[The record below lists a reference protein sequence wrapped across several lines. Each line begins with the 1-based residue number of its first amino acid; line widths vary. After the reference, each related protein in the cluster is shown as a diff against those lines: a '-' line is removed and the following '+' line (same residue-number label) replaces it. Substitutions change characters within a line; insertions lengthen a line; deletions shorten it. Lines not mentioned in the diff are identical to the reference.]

1 MLFTSSSSE
10 RGTPNSRVKK
20 LRAKW
25 LLSLLHRQP
34 QKSGSSLDFEFL
46 RECTKINKI
55 RPKFYYSTKIEIKMT
70 YLVFVFCYYCL
81 FASRAIWKPFYRRL
95 IFWVV
100 LTVRKMG
107 RLGTLKLT
115 VPARSSKLAKIAV
128 KGSVDNLS
136 FPSMLLESQIS
147 SQPLAK
153 RLILTF
159 FHQSFLSRDAYDR
172 ASGRDVI
179 NGRSQLT
186 SQRQSASVRGGG
198 AQSIASFIRRVPGS
212 IWPGRKKLGRWNEW
226 GRAI

>member
-10 RGTPNSRVKK
+10 RATPNSRVKK

-25 LLSLLHRQP
+25 
-34 QKSGSSLDFEFL
+34 
-46 RECTKINKI
+46 KINKI

-70 YLVFVFCYYCL
+70 YLVFVFRYYCL
-81 FASRAIWKPFYRRL
+81 FASRAIWKPFYRCL

-115 VPARSSKLAKIAV
+115 VPARNSKLAKIAV
-128 KGSVDNLS
+128 KGSVGNLS

-159 FHQSFLSRDAYDR
+159 FHQSFLSRYAYDR
-172 ASGRDVI
+172 AFGRDVI

-186 SQRQSASVRGGG
+186 SQRQSASVRGGH
-198 AQSIASFIRRVPGS
+198 SPSRVSSRGVRWEGS
-212 IWPGRKKLGRWNEW
+212 WVHLT
-226 GRAI
+226 RA

>member
-1 MLFTSSSSE
+1 
-10 RGTPNSRVKK
+10 
-20 LRAKW
+20 
-25 LLSLLHRQP
+25 
-34 QKSGSSLDFEFL
+34 
-46 RECTKINKI
+46 
-55 RPKFYYSTKIEIKMT
+55 MT

-100 LTVRKMG
+100 LTVRNMG

-128 KGSVDNLS
+128 KGSIDNLS

-153 RLILTF
+153 RWILTF

-172 ASGRDVI
+172 AFGRDVI

-186 SQRQSASVRGGG
+186 SQRQSASVRGQ
-198 AQSIASFIRRVPGS
+198 AQCIASFMVKFINCSQAQSNLIQKILSCFLVCN
-212 IWPGRKKLGRWNEW
+212 I
-226 GRAI
+226 